1 MWELARIK
9 TIMADI
15 WVTHI
20 QKTGAGKLGLTAL
33 VHLQDKS
40 CVSGAAHFLH
50 CIC

>member
-9 TIMADI
+9 TIMADM

-20 QKTGAGKLGLTAL
+20 KKTGAGMLVL

-40 CVSGAAHFLH
+40 CVSRAAYFLH